1 MHESETERPKRQDSK
16 INQTQIKAKKT
27 FQIVNMK
34 NYTEKEP
41 RFEATERIGLPFTEM
56 RKPSEK
62 VGFIRNKLTDSEN
75 ELAVAGGKKG

>member
-1 MHESETERPKRQDSK
+1 MHESETERPKRQDRK

-41 RFEATERIGLPFTEM
+41 RFEATERP
-56 RKPSEK
+56 
-62 VGFIRNKLTDSEN
+62 
-75 ELAVAGGKKG
+75 

>member
-1 MHESETERPKRQDSK
+1 MHESETERPKRQDRK

-41 RFEATERIGLPFTEM
+41 RFEATERPL
-56 RKPSEK
+56 RKNTHEPK
-62 VGFIRNKLTDSEN
+62 
-75 ELAVAGGKKG
+75 

>member
-41 RFEATERIGLPFTEM
+41 RFEATERP
-56 RKPSEK
+56 
-62 VGFIRNKLTDSEN
+62 
-75 ELAVAGGKKG
+75 